1 MSRSN
6 AWISTAKNGEERTEF
21 EGMKGLSKD
30 IDEKEIAQKV
40 IIVGINHQNQARVHH
55 ETRIKILQTEQIMTD
70 KIILTVW
77 RDRMM
82 KGKNA

>member
-1 MSRSN
+1 MD
-6 AWISTAKNGEERTEF
+6 F
-21 EGMKGLSKD
+21 EGMKDLLKGT
-30 IDEKEIAQKV
+30 DEKEIAQKV
-40 IIVGINHQNQARVHH
+40 IIVGINNQNQARVHH
-55 ETRIKILQTEQIMTD
+55 ETRIKILQTEQIITG